1 MSSEPAPQLD
11 GQGLII
17 GKCYW
22 DGVMRFLILLFGVLA
37 ISTVAYAE
45 TGIAESSGR
54 EIVLTGNVFDPNGA
68 LVPGAQ
74 IRATGATGA
83 ITSTNSSASGIF
95 SLPLAPGLYRL
106 QITKSGFISAS
117 FPEFLVVN
125 SSTGRMS
132 MDIVLF
138 PGLSHS
144 PCGYSGAD
152 CLPENL
158 LIESYEIRYVPSLRR
173 LTTDF
178 GPKEIE
184 PNRRP

>member
-1 MSSEPAPQLD
+1 MSSEPAPLLD
-11 GQGLII
+11 VSRLII
-17 GKCYW
+17 GKHFG
-22 DGVMRFLILLFGVLA
+22 DRVMRFLIFLFGVLA
-37 ISTVAYAE
+37 LSTVAYAE

-54 EIVLTGNVFDPNGA
+54 EIVLTGKVFDPNGA

-95 SLPLAPGLYRL
+95 SLPIAPGLYRL
-106 QITKSGFISAS
+106 QVTKSGFISAN

-125 SSTGRMS
+125 SSTGKMT

-138 PGLSHS
+138 PGLSNS

-152 CLPENL
+152 CLTENL

-173 LTTDF
+173 LITDF

>member
-1 MSSEPAPQLD
+1 
-11 GQGLII
+11 
-17 GKCYW
+17 
-22 DGVMRFLILLFGVLA
+22 MRFLIFLFGVFAL
-37 ISTVAYAE
+37 STIAFAE
-45 TGIAESSGR
+45 TNFTDRVDSK
-54 EIVLTGNVFDPNGA
+54 IVLTGNVFDPNGA

-74 IRATGATGA
+74 IRATGASGA
-83 ITSTNSSASGIF
+83 ITSTDSSASGIF
-95 SLPLAPGLYRL
+95 SLPIAPGLYRL
-106 QITKSGFISAS
+106 QITKSGFISAN

-125 SSTGRMS
+125 SGTGKMS

-152 CLPENL
+152 CLPANL

-173 LTTDF
+173 LITDF